1 VSKNLKKWLSIASP
15 LLLGFAFM
23 GYTYWSFTPDQV
35 AKMKSHFVHA
45 DYFYICLSLGIAA
58 LGYIF
63 RAYRWRY
70 TIEHLGYKS
79 DFKTNLMAVCIAYFV
94 NMSIPRSGEISRA
107 LLLKKYQDI
116 PFDKGLGTII
126 AERVVD
132 LIILLI
138 CIALALI
145 LQFQTLNTFLIEIIP
160 VEKLIF
166 VGFLGLIL
174 FIGMIFVFKY
184 AQWPWILNIKSKLSG
199 VILGVMSVFQ
209 MKNKWPFLGYTLAIW
224 TVYIL
229 MFYVT
234 IFALPETENIGFG
247 VVVTAFVVGSLAIV
261 FSNSGFGVYPV
272 LIAKILALYG
282 VPFEAGNAFGWIGW
296 SSQIILS
303 ILLGVAS
310 FLLLPI
316 IHAKK

>member
-1 VSKNLKKWLSIASP
+1 
-15 LLLGFAFM
+15 
-23 GYTYWSFTPDQV
+23 
-35 AKMKSHFVHA
+35 
-45 DYFYICLSLGIAA
+45 
-58 LGYIF
+58 
-63 RAYRWRY
+63 
-70 TIEHLGYKS
+70 
-79 DFKTNLMAVCIAYFV
+79 MAVCIAYFV

-132 LIILLI
+132 VIILLI
-138 CIALALI
+138 CIALAVI
-145 LQFQTLNTFLIEIIP
+145 LQFETLQAFLTEIIP
-160 VEKLIF
+160 IEKLILI
-166 VGFLGLIL
+166 GFICIFLIVLLIL
-174 FIGMIFVFKY
+174 VFKY
-184 AQWPWILNIKSKLSG
+184 TQWFWVLSIKTRLSG
-199 VILGVMSVFQ
+199 VASGVMSIFN
-209 MKNKWPFLGYTLAIW
+209 MKNKWPFLAYTIAIW
-224 TVYIL
+224 CVYIL

-234 IFALPETENIGFG
+234 IFALPETENISFG

-282 VPFEAGNAFGWIGW
+282 VPFEAGSAFGWIGW
-296 SSQIILS
+296 SSQILLS

-316 IHAKK
+316 IHGKK